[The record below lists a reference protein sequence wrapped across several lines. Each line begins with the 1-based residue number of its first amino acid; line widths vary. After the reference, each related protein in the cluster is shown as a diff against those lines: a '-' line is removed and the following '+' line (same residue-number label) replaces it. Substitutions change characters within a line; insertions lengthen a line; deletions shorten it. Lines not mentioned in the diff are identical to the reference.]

1 MSSKILIL
9 YFICAATIGSL
20 VLANE
25 KSTLAGAMVGA
36 YSTSGLLDQNR
47 AVLRAADEDVATAA
61 SSLAPVISWAS
72 TVSHNDRNL
81 TNSFDTSA
89 TVSLLAD
96 FTVYDGGRRTLG
108 LEAAKYAV
116 FATRASLVSIEQN
129 ILFEAV
135 KAYMAIVRESEN
147 VSLRKGNLSVIS
159 EELRAA
165 NDRFEVGEITKTDVA
180 LAEARLAASNSTLA
194 FATGTYEQARANYR
208 AAVGEEPKG
217 SLEYPTT
224 MPKVPDSMQRAIAI
238 ALEEHPSIN
247 ELKHL
252 VKMTEINSKIA
263 DLSTGLQFH

>member
-1 MSSKILIL
+1 MSRLNLYSWMIGKLMSSKILTL
-9 YFICAATIGSL
+9 YFICAVTIGSL

-81 TNSFDTSA
+81 TNTFDTSA

-116 FATRASLVSIEQN
+116 FATRASLLNIEQN
-129 ILFEAV
+129 ILFESV
-135 KAYMAIVRESEN
+135 KAYMAIVREAEN
-147 VSLRKGNLSVIS
+147 VSLRKGNLLSLIHIS
-159 EELRAA
+159 E
-165 NDRFEVGEITKTDVA
+165 
-180 LAEARLAASNSTLA
+180 
-194 FATGTYEQARANYR
+194 
-208 AAVGEEPKG
+208 
-217 SLEYPTT
+217 PTRR
-224 MPKVPDSMQRAIAI
+224 S
-238 ALEEHPSIN
+238 
-247 ELKHL
+247 
-252 VKMTEINSKIA
+252 
-263 DLSTGLQFH
+263 

>member
-1 MSSKILIL
+1 MSRLNLYTWMIGKLMSNKILTL
-9 YFICAATIGSL
+9 YFICVVTMGSL
-20 VLANE
+20 VSANE

-36 YSTSGLLDQNR
+36 YSTSGLLEQNR

-108 LEAAKYAV
+108 LEAAKYTV

-135 KAYMAIVRESEN
+135 KAYMAIVRETEN

-217 SLEYPTT
+217 PLEYPTT
-224 MPKVPDSMQRAIAI
+224 MPKVPDS
-238 ALEEHPSIN
+238 
-247 ELKHL
+247 
-252 VKMTEINSKIA
+252 
-263 DLSTGLQFH
+263 LQ